1 MSRSKQN
8 GKDEAQSAT
17 TNRRAWLNQRFI
29 EALTADFETHGIGV
43 IETLREKSPR
53 DYAKICADLLPK
65 VQTGD
70 AADQFNFRSVDSLDQ
85 LVEKLARDISDWGM
99 ADKFIALLSKHN
111 GDALAVG

>member
-29 EALTADFETHGIGV
+29 EALTTDFETHGIEV
-43 IETLREKSPR
+43 IEKLRVDSPR

-65 VQTGD
+65 VHTTEATDEFGL
-70 AADQFNFRSVDSLDQ
+70 RSIDSLDA
-85 LVEKLARDISDWGM
+85 LIEKMAADIREWGM
-99 ADKFIALLSKHN
+99 ADRFIELLSN
-111 GDALAVG
+111 RQ